1 MTKRERVREVM
12 AGPLTPEYLK
22 KRAEDGW
29 TLVGI
34 SLEWEREA
42 GPGQPQPA
50 DPGEEVPYGLQVA
63 GDCLHLE
70 ENPSE
75 RQVLI
80 RMMELIVEDFP
91 LSRVA
96 DELNRQNFR
105 TRHGQRWTASAVFN
119 MIPRLVETGPRI
131 FTSSQWV
138 ELRRRLSAVVG

>member
-1 MTKRERVREVM
+1 MTKRERVREVVT
-12 AGPLTPEYLK
+12 GPLTPEYLN
-22 KRAEDGW
+22 KRAGEGW

-42 GPGQPQPA
+42 GQAQPEPGGL
-50 DPGEEVPYGLQVA
+50 GEEVPYGLQVA

-70 ENPSE
+70 ENPAE
-75 RQVLI
+75 KQVLV
-80 RMMELIVEDFP
+80 RMMELIVEDHP

-96 DELNRQNFR
+96 DELNTKNYR

-131 FTSSQWV
+131 FTSAQWV
-138 ELRRRLSAVVG
+138 ELRRRLTVH